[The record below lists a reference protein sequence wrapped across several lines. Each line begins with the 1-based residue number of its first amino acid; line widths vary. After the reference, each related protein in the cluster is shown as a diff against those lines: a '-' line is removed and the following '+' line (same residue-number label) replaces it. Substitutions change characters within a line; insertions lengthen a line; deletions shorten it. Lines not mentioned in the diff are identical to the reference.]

1 MSGSRNDWFPTPV
14 WHFQVENYQQLNSVL
29 LAEIEREQQCDRRG
43 EQLSNILGWH
53 STSNLHQR
61 ESFAEL
67 VRSIDRNVLEVATF
81 LKWDLQRI
89 SIDIT
94 TCWAMVNGKYA
105 SNALHD
111 HPNSILSGVYYLK
124 TPEKSGVLSFTDP
137 RSASRM
143 LNPPITEYN
152 LWTLPKIS
160 YKPEVGMMLL
170 FPSWLMHG
178 VETNMS
184 EETRISVSFN
194 IGMLAKSD

>member
-14 WHFQVENYQQLNSVL
+14 WHFQVENHQQLNSVL
-29 LAEIEREQQCDRRG
+29 LAEIEREQQRDRRG

-61 ESFAEL
+61 ESFADL

-81 LKWDLQRI
+81 LKWDLQKI
-89 SIDIT
+89 STNIT
-94 TCWAMVNGKYA
+94 TCWAMVNGKFA
-105 SNALHD
+105 SNALHN

-124 TPEKSGVLSFTDP
+124 TPEKCGVLSFTDP
-137 RSASRM
+137 RSAARM
-143 LNPPITEYN
+143 LNPPITEFN

-160 YKPEVGMMLL
+160 YQPEVGTMLL

-184 EETRISVSFN
+184 EDVRISVSFN
-194 IGMLAKSD
+194 IGMLAK